1 VLGKKVT
8 VMAFVECLLVW
19 HSAKK
24 VPMGPHDRLFAESH
38 KLALG
43 KASFLAEC
51 LHTWHS
57 AKGASVGPFAR
68 LYA

>member
-51 LHTWHS
+51 LHT
-57 AKGASVGPFAR
+57 
-68 LYA
+68 